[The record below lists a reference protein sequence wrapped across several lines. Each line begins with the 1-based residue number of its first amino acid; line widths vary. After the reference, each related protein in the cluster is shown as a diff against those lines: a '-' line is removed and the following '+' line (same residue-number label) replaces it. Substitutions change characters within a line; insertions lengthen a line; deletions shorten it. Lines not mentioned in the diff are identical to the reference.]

1 MDEKRLTLLMRLV
14 IILIGLCGVMICLF
28 WLPMS
33 SGKGWVAFSWAELK
47 KVEFLAQY
55 AFQWLISLPCFWL
68 LIMAWK
74 MTLDM
79 QKGRLFIEQNVLLV
93 KKATV
98 ILLVNIILYL
108 AGNITFSALGWNAWL
123 VLQLFAAL
131 VGLIITILLF
141 IFSQY
146 LMQAA
151 VLQEESDLTI

>member
-1 MDEKRLTLLMRLV
+1 M
-14 IILIGLCGVMICLF
+14 
-28 WLPMS
+28 
-33 SGKGWVAFSWAELK
+33 
-47 KVEFLAQY
+47 
-55 AFQWLISLPCFWL
+55 
-68 LIMAWK
+68 
-74 MTLDM
+74 
-79 QKGRLFIEQNVLLV
+79 
-93 KKATV
+93 